1 MNLAAATP
9 HNELASTKY
18 CLAHSGEEYLVYLPE
33 GDEVTVDLSS
43 APGEFAKWV
52 HRLRERLP
60 REEQSKGEPS
70 PTSRFRLQSAIRNP
84 QFKDS
89 EVLK

>member
-43 APGEFAKWV
+43 APGEFVAEWV
-52 HRLRERLP
+52 HPVEGTITP
-60 REEQSKGEPS
+60 GGTKGKPS
-70 PTSRFRLQSAIRNP
+70 PTSRFPSQSEIRNSKTVR
-84 QFKDS
+84 F
-89 EVLK
+89 

>member
-43 APGEFAKWV
+43 APGEFVAEWV
-52 HRLRERLP
+52 HP
-60 REEQSKGEPS
+60 AP
-70 PTSRFRLQSAIRNP
+70 
-84 QFKDS
+84 
-89 EVLK
+89 